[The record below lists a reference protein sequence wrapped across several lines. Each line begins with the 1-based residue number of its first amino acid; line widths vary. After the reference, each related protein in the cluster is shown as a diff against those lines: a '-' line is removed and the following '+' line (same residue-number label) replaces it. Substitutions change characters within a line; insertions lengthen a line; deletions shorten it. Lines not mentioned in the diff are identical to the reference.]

1 MINWVRKIPLFLLLK
16 YSGFKEITI
25 DDMIFFEDDKSK
37 YCLVFNRMAHY
48 IDSYQIQVNDTV
60 IMMPCIMQRLTVL
73 TKYLIL
79 IECITII
86 RHEQK

>member
-1 MINWVRKIPLFLLLK
+1 MINWVRKIPLYLLLK
-16 YSGFKEITI
+16 YSGFKAII
-25 DDMIFFEDDKSK
+25 IGDKILFEDKKAK

-60 IMMPCIMQRLTVL
+60 IMMPCIMQKLTVL